1 MSYYQ
6 TLGVDKSATQE
17 DIKKAY
23 RKLASI
29 HHPDKGGDTATFQ
42 QIQAAY
48 ETLGDPQKRAE
59 YDNPN
64 QGMNSGFNGFPGG
77 FHFQAHGF
85 EDFFN
90 NFFRQNTNQDF
101 AQKRQQI
108 FKTTLGV
115 SLEQIYTG
123 DKQIIQLQTP
133 MGVRTIDVEIPRGVP
148 EGGQI
153 KLNDIIDNG
162 VLIVE
167 FRSHKHLH
175 YDRHNNDLVS
185 NFPVSVLDLI
195 TGGNLEFK
203 TISGSIVEVK
213 IPPST
218 QPHMHLRLAG
228 QGLPIYNTGSF
239 GDQILLIKPF
249 IPANI
254 DETIINA
261 INMVKQ
267 IKDKP

>member
-6 TLGVDKSATQE
+6 TLGIDKSATQE

-42 QIQAAY
+42 KIQAAY
-48 ETLGDPQKRAE
+48 ETLSDPQKRAE

-64 QGMNSGFNGFPGG
+64 ANQGFSGFPGG

-90 NFFRQNTNQDF
+90 TFFRQHNQQDF
-101 AQKRQQI
+101 GQKRQQI
-108 FKTTLGV
+108 FKTTMAV
-115 SLEQIYTG
+115 SLEQIYSG
-123 DKQIIQLQTP
+123 DKQTIQLQTHE
-133 MGVRTIDVEIPRGVP
+133 GIKAIDVEIPKGIP

-153 KLNDIIDNG
+153 KLNNIIDNG
-162 VLIVE
+162 ILVVE
-167 FRSHKHLH
+167 FRSHKHLQ

-185 NFPVSVLDLI
+185 NFPISVLDLI
-195 TGGNLEFK
+195 TGSKLEFK
-203 TISGSIVEVK
+203 TISGIVVEVI
-213 IPPST
+213 IPPKT
-218 QPHMHLRLAG
+218 QPHMHLRLSG

-239 GDQILLIKPF
+239 GDQILLIKPY
-249 IPANI
+249 IPAII
-254 DETIINA
+254 DQTIINA
-261 INMVKQ
+261 INSAQ
-267 IKDKP
+267 HTKDKQ

>member
-6 TLGVDKSATQE
+6 TLGIDKSATQE

-42 QIQAAY
+42 KIQAAY
-48 ETLGDPQKRAE
+48 EILSDPQKRAE

-64 QGMNSGFNGFPGG
+64 QGMNSGFPGG

-90 NFFRQNTNQDF
+90 AFFKQHNQQDF
-101 AQKRQQI
+101 HQKRQQI
-108 FKTTLGV
+108 FKTTLV
-115 SLEQIYTG
+115 VTLEQIYSG
-123 DKQIIQLQTP
+123 DRQTIQLQTHT
-133 MGVRTIDVEIPRGVP
+133 GVKAIDIEIPRGIP

-153 KLNDIIDNG
+153 KLNNIIENG

-167 FRSHKHLH
+167 FRSQKHLH
-175 YDRHNNDLVS
+175 YDRHENDLIS

-195 TGGNLEFK
+195 TGSKLEFK
-203 TISGSIVEVK
+203 TISGSIVEVI
-213 IPPST
+213 IPPKT

-249 IPANI
+249 IPATI

-261 INMVKQ
+261 IN
-267 IKDKP
+267 IAHSTKDKK